1 MSREIQKTIKTK
13 ADKTKIVKIA
23 RRRRKNK
30 EK

>member
-13 ADKTKIVKIA
+13 ADKTKIVEIA
-23 RRRRKNK
+23 RRRKNK